1 MWSLVK
7 KIAEQ
12 RGKSAINRR
21 GVRSE
26 RKIDAILIWKMD
38 KNLSNAMELPV
49 FLWTATVEEC
59 EKNSCDNLELATM
72 IFINF

>member
-1 MWSLVK
+1 MKKLSEIFLENERTKREIVLMWSLVK

-26 RKIDAILIWKMD
+26 RKIDAI
-38 KNLSNAMELPV
+38 
-49 FLWTATVEEC
+49 
-59 EKNSCDNLELATM
+59 
-72 IFINF
+72 